1 MAVESRVHDC
11 VTDDAMDAERA
22 PVRAGGRVGPGLVSL
37 LLRGPPPGN
46 NNGHPWLSMPPP
58 PFCWS
63 GCAGVVQVPD
73 LCYLRACRA
82 RGAWWRPDCRPWPC
96 RTNECNKSSLMPG
109 SRSAGHAH
117 FGCQSRENG
126 SRKTSQGSR
135 IRRSRVGFG
144 RSVNVVACGRSSW
157 SFSRAKSQPQQQHHP
172 ASERVAYGRRLLL
185 WCFSN
190 ICASSA
196 SIWTAGR
203 RQIVPVLPFRTR

>member
-1 MAVESRVHDC
+1 MIASLTMRWMRSARLCGQAGVWVQVWSLCCC
-11 VTDDAMDAERA
+11 VGRRRA
-22 PVRAGGRVGPGLVSL
+22 TTTGI
-37 LLRGPPPGN
+37 RGFRC
-46 NNGHPWLSMPPP
+46 PPP